1 LRHPGS
7 RGGAPL
13 SDPDASVG
21 SQRVGENACL
31 GSHCPFCSIGPRY
44 SAPAVL
50 SNIVYNYAATPD
62 GQRFFLR
69 EPVEGGNAGV
79 FVEPLYVVPNWT
91 ALVQ

>member
-1 LRHPGS
+1 
-7 RGGAPL
+7 
-13 SDPDASVG
+13 
-21 SQRVGENACL
+21 
-31 GSHCPFCSIGPRY
+31 
-44 SAPAVL
+44 VL